1 MIMLR
6 KIPLFVLIMTLPL
19 LWGCEFKD
27 VQLESIE
34 EISLESLQGGQI
46 DGTIHMVLSNP
57 NAFSITVKSADFK
70 LYNGNVK
77 LGEASLRKA
86 FKIDAN
92 SSKSYPVQLSGN
104 LSNALAGGFMGLAG
118 ALTGKKPKVTIK
130 GELKAGN
137 FFFTKKVPIEEETE
151 LPLGL

>member
-1 MIMLR
+1 MIMSSR
-6 KIPLFVLIMTLPL
+6 IRVLFLLMLPL

-34 EISLESLQGGQI
+34 EINLESLQGGQI

-57 NAFSITVKSADFK
+57 NSFGITVKSADFE
-70 LYNGNVK
+70 LFTGNVK

-86 FKIDAN
+86 FKIESN

-137 FFFTKKVPIEEETE
+137 FFYTKKVPVEEETE
-151 LPLGL
+151 IPLSL

>member
-1 MIMLR
+1 M
-6 KIPLFVLIMTLPL
+6 LPL

-34 EISLESLQGGQI
+34 EINLESLQGGQI

-57 NAFSITVKSADFK
+57 NSFGITVKSADFE
-70 LYNGNVK
+70 LFTGNVK

-86 FKIDAN
+86 FKIESN
-92 SSKSYPVQLSGN
+92 SSKTYPVQLSGN

-137 FFFTKKVPIEEETE
+137 FFYTKKVPVEEETE
-151 LPLGL
+151 IPLGL